1 MQVRPGRE
9 LLMTT
14 SSLSCTKCG
23 QRVEVFVKAF
33 YPDFEAY
40 KNCGCKPE
48 RIDHHVTVRWFE
60 CTDVN
65 AAK

>member
-1 MQVRPGRE
+1 
-9 LLMTT
+9 MTT